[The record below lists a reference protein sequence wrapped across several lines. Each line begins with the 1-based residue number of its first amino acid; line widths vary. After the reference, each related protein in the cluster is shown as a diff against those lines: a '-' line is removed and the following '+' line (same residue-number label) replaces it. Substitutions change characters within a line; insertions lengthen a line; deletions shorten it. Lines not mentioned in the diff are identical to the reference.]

1 MTIAEIRG
9 KISRSGSNLSDRM
22 EDLLTSDVFGPLRYL
37 PFAEGLLCVLGKAK
51 LYTDPDT
58 TLDAKIGADFSD
70 CTDEPEVCFWL
81 RMENSEPDVL
91 IKWGSH
97 LVMIEA
103 KYLSGKSGDSDS
115 GDAESA
121 TPDQLAREF
130 HDLLGY
136 KGKFPNRTLIYLT
149 AHSTLPQDDL
159 ESSCKAVG
167 KESEENKKK
176 FEQNTYWLSWF
187 DVRNAVEDLS
197 GKQKDPHR
205 ELVLADISCLLH
217 QKGFRGFEGFGKIER
232 MIERAKV
239 PPAPENIFYRHSA
252 DKFRGLGKLAIAKVN
267 PAPEIIF
274 YQPDN

>member
-130 HDLLGY
+130 HDLSVY

-205 ELVLADISCLLH
+205 ELVLDDISCLLH
-217 QKGFRGFEGFGKIER
+217 QKGFRGFEGFGKIE
-232 MIERAKV
+232 IAKV

-252 DKFRGLGKLAIAKVN
+252 DKFRGSGKLAIAKVN